1 MYTNSMLFYLFII
14 GLTVGSFLNVL
25 IDRLPHSKSIMGRSY
40 CDHCKKQL
48 KSIDLIPIISFIF
61 LKGKCRFCHKKI
73 NYRYLIVELLTGI
86 LFIVGFIYLPTQGL
100 LPRILE
106 LALISALIVIFFAD
120 LKYQIIPD
128 QALIFAGLIGILILL
143 LEQAG
148 FFLISFRF
156 VEGLLVALPIYL
168 IYAISGGR
176 AMGFGDVKLSFI
188 VGLVFGLQ
196 KGFTALY
203 IAFVLG
209 AIVSLFLIFLKKKSF
224 KSKIAFG
231 PFIAIG
237 SFCILFIDKAK
248 LFMIPFFSN

>member
-1 MYTNSMLFYLFII
+1 MYTIFMLLYIFII
-14 GLTVGSFLNVL
+14 GLSIGSFLNVL
-25 IDRLPHSKSIMGRSY
+25 IDRLPKGKSIWGRSY

-48 KSIDLIPIISFIF
+48 KSIDLIPVFSYFI

-73 NYRYLIVELLTGI
+73 DSRYPIVELLTGI
-86 LFIVGFIYLPTQGL
+86 LFLIGFIYLPTQGL

-128 QALIFAGLIGILILL
+128 QALIFAGLVGVLILL
-143 LEQAG
+143 LEQTG
-148 FFLISFRF
+148 FSLISFRF

-188 VGLVFGLQ
+188 VGLIFGLQ

-209 AIVSLFLIFLKKKSF
+209 AIVSLILIFLKKKSI

-237 SFCILFIDKAK
+237 SFCVLFIDKAR